1 MCPLH
6 PAAAAV
12 ASQTPDGELGSH
24 IQALKSPPEAT
35 LCLPAH
41 LQPGV
46 GMLQDPASGCM
57 VGSWSVSPDEANADA
72 PFSSPTALSRVM
84 F

>member
-24 IQALKSPPEAT
+24 IQALKFPLEAA
-35 LCLPAH
+35 LRLPAH
-41 LQPGV
+41 SQPGV
-46 GMLQDPASGCM
+46 GMLQDPASGCI
-57 VGSWSVSPDEANADA
+57 VGSWSVSPEANADA
-72 PFSSPTALSRVM
+72 VPVLHSLLPQH
-84 F
+84 